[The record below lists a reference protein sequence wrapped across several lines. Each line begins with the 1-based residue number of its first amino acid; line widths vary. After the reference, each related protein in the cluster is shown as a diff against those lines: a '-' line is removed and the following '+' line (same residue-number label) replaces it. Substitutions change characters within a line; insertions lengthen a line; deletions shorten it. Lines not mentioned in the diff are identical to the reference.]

1 MLMFV
6 VESGDTK
13 TVGCTDKLRSV
24 IGFQR
29 DEHAEATVGFI
40 ITWFVA
46 ILLGLWLFN
55 DSAPDEKVTFLLY
68 VMYMDTVTVS

>member
-1 MLMFV
+1 MFV

-13 TVGCTDKLRSV
+13 TVGCEEQPRSV

-29 DEHAEATVGFI
+29 DEHAEATMGFI

-46 ILLGLWLFN
+46 ILLGLSLFN
-55 DSAPDEKVTFLLY
+55 DIAPDEKVTFLLY
-68 VMYMDTVTVS
+68 AMYMDILVTVS